1 MSDDNREG
9 LIFGLSAVAVS
20 AICAAAI
27 IGIVVLGW
35 AVGGWFQTSSAKRQ
49 ININNINAHGTRH
62 GFNYQQAQR
71 DAVTSDVQ
79 SVTQVAVQMV
89 GQSQEERQALGD
101 QRLSQLGTLCS
112 DAAKVDVATDPLP
125 AGQATFVSANCTAG
139 VINPQSPY
147 ETRKDQPT
155 P

>member
-1 MSDDNREG
+1 MNDDAREG
-9 LIFGLSAVAVS
+9 MIFGLSTVALIAIAVAACVG
-20 AICAAAI
+20 
-27 IGIVVLGW
+27 IGLLVFGLNGW
-35 AVGGWFQTSSAKRQ
+35 GQVQNAKRQ

-62 GFNYQQAQR
+62 SFNYQQAQR

-79 SVTQVAVQMV
+79 SVTQVAAQMV
-89 GQSQEERQALGD
+89 GQSEEERQALGD

-125 AGQATFVSANCTAG
+125 AEQATFVSANCTAG